1 MRLVPG
7 AFAVCSVFLHWLIR
21 ITRKC
26 WWTLIGRWGGG
37 GCGGC
42 GVCWT
47 FLVLAAE
54 HLGWGGLDL
63 SQLILSSFVGYFNL
77 NQTLL

>member
-1 MRLVPG
+1 M
-7 AFAVCSVFLHWLIR
+7 
-21 ITRKC
+21 
-26 WWTLIGRWGGG
+26 GGG
-37 GCGGC
+37 GGC

-47 FLVLAAE
+47 FLVLAAK